1 MSVRKMRSPQT
12 EEESFWPSFT
22 DVMSSVVFILFFFIM
37 LLFIKQLVSSRTYDA
52 KLAAA
57 NQELS
62 MKQMRLEEVN
72 RSLEGASA
80 QLQQRKEEIAAME
93 SSLSDRENQIASLQA
108 QLDQEQAAL
117 MARESELDEV
127 RAQLQEI
134 SVLRLSILKEV
145 KKSIE
150 AELGTILQTGSEP
163 LVEIDDK
170 ANLIINSQ
178 LLFAK
183 GSSEISESGYR
194 LLEKFSYAF
203 ERVLRDDS
211 IRSSIDSIVIS
222 GYADSDDSYENNYT
236 LSCERATAVVVALM
250 QKNPTLEN
258 TYGSYFQASGFSEF
272 RPAALGNDEA
282 SKSKNRRIQISI
294 NIKDSNLQQII
305 NDYMNTP

>member
-1 MSVRKMRSPQT
+1 MPIKKMRSPQT
-12 EEESFWPSFT
+12 EEEAFWPSFT
-22 DVMSSVVFILFFFIM
+22 DVMSSIVFILFFFIM
-37 LLFIKQLVSSRTYDA
+37 LMFIKQLVSARSYDA
-52 KLAAA
+52 KLTAA
-57 NQELS
+57 NQDLTLKQGQLEDVNQSLS
-62 MKQMRLEEVN
+62 
-72 RSLEGASA
+72 SASA
-80 QLQQRKEEIAAME
+80 QLQQRKAEIAAME
-93 SSLSDRENQIASLQA
+93 GSLSDRENQIASLQA
-108 QLDQEQAAL
+108 RLDQEQAAL
-117 MARESELDEV
+117 LAREAELDQV
-127 RAQLQEI
+127 RTQLQEI
-134 SVLRLSILKEV
+134 SVLRLSILNEV

-170 ANLIINSQ
+170 ANLVINSQ

-194 LLEKFSYAF
+194 LLEKFAYAF
-203 ERVLRDDS
+203 ERVLRDDYV
-211 IRSSIDSIVIS
+211 RSYIDSIVIS

-236 LSCERATAVVVALM
+236 LSCERATAVICALM

-272 RPAALGNDEA
+272 RPAVLGDGEA

-294 NIKDSNLQQII
+294 NIKDSNLQKII